1 MIDPKLRIKYCLS
14 WLWVL
19 LCALAIFLVVPTARA
34 IQSFVSARWGRSL
47 FGYLVLIVTVSAFII
62 LIYVLIFRLKIR
74 SPSNYI
80 WLSLVA
86 GLYVYFTLRL
96 WHAPEEAV
104 HFLEYGL
111 LGFFLFRA
119 LSFTM
124 KDKAIYL
131 AAILIGSLVGI
142 FDEILQWIT
151 PLRYWDLRDVG
162 LNAFS
167 GVLFQTALWKG
178 IQPKIITE
186 KIKLK
191 SFRMVALLL
200 AANVLLLGLC
210 MSNTPQRVMRYTKL
224 VPSLSFLQKEE
235 TMTEFR
241 HKHRDPEIGT
251 FFSRLT
257 LEELEKA
264 DRRRSFEYAQIL
276 KEWMEKDYEKFLRV
290 FSGSTHPFLHE
301 LRVHTFR
308 RDKKYEAGLLAEDE
322 NKQRGAFFIAYKEN
336 LILEKYFGRTFQKSE
351 YKWNEDKTKETEA
364 LIDKSRSYTS
374 PVSYGLLASLGEITM
389 WLCIFAFLALLVLFN
404 SWIAPIILS
413 LRGAKRRSNPIK

>member
-1 MIDPKLRIKYCLS
+1 MIDPKLRIKFWLS

-19 LCALAIFLVVPTARA
+19 LCILAIFLVVPTARA

-47 FGYLVLIVTVSAFII
+47 FGYSILVITVSAFVI
-62 LIYVLIFRLKIR
+62 LVYVFIFRLKIR

-96 WHAPEEAV
+96 WPAPEETV

-119 LSFTM
+119 LSFTV
-124 KDKAIYL
+124 KDKTIYI

-142 FDEILQWIT
+142 FDEILQWIM

-167 GVLFQTALWKG
+167 GVLFQVALWKG
-178 IQPKIITE
+178 IQPKIISE
-186 KIKLK
+186 KIKSRSVRLV
-191 SFRMVALLL
+191 SSLL
-200 AANVLLLGLC
+200 AANVILLGLC
-210 MSNTPQRVMRYTKL
+210 MSNTPQRVVRYTRL
-224 VPSLSFLQKEE
+224 IPGLSFLQKEE

-241 HKHRDPEIGT
+241 HKHQDPEIGA
-251 FFSRLT
+251 FYSRLT
-257 LEELEKA
+257 LEELEKT
-264 DRRRSFEYAQIL
+264 DRERSSEYARIL
-276 KEWMEKDYEKFLRV
+276 KEWMEKDYEKFLRD

-301 LRVHTFR
+301 LRVHVFR

-322 NKQRGAFFIAYKEN
+322 KKQREAFFIAYQEN
-336 LILEKYFGRTFQKSE
+336 LILEKYFGRTFRKSE
-351 YKWNEDKTKETEA
+351 YKWSEEKTKETEA
-364 LIDKSRSYTS
+364 LIDKSQPYAS
-374 PVSYGLLASLGEITM
+374 PVSHGLFASFGEITM
-389 WLCIFAFLALLVLFN
+389 WLSIVAFLALLILFN
-404 SWIAPIILS
+404 FWI
-413 LRGAKRRSNPIK
+413 NPKLHK